1 MALQNIEANIT
12 LDLYNHDTTPSTVKA
27 IQLDSQTRYV
37 AAMLQSGG
45 VQYDVDSGATVQ
57 LIVVRPDK
65 VGVQITGET
74 FTYGDEG
81 AQFLG
86 PYAELTQVALAVSGK
101 MRGQFKITSGTQILR
116 TEIFAISNGEALDA
130 STDEWAD
137 EYDGYNLEEMAT
149 SIETNTAD
157 IATLEADVSQIK
169 EEFSD
174 LEGEFSKTP
183 SVKNVTENDAE
194 LYICD
199 ANGKVLAKFAEGG
212 FQTEKFNTSDLP
224 DLSDLSDMAFKKN
237 TTTSADLDITDAEGG
252 VVLRLA
258 DGHIKTKNFDSADL
272 ASVINGISKNTDTLD
287 DVVNYSLDNRLANPI
302 YTTNELYNEE
312 NPSNPITPVNALYRN
327 MDSFAT
333 NGYRIPTI
341 VITNSGTVLVAA
353 QHMKSAGGD
362 FGDFGIHVARKTVDG
377 EWTASEVI
385 PFDTTRQDYGGCL
398 NPEFLVDRTSE
409 RIYLF
414 YGTEKQKVVWW
425 EVTTEDGDF
434 RYVYS
439 DDDGESWSN
448 PVSLKSLWDTEEYDY
463 CIPSCTKGITLTNG
477 TLVVPCFCKKG
488 FDGSTAYS
496 YPLILYKTVNG
507 DWKFSRVVKTDIK
520 HLDEC
525 AVVEGTSANSI
536 WLYCRPN
543 TNYGT
548 GVNRGYNKFVYN
560 INADTFTKIPTTF
573 DTNRHNC
580 FGIDRITIDGTVIY
594 LMTFTDSN
602 SLKRDNITLWASLDG
617 DIWIRV
623 YRILKQSGNGYSVID
638 NYNGQIWVAY
648 ESGDSIAVQDV
659 SVLSSLISET
669 ASKYIVRNITVQDR
683 MQMIYNALR
692 GIN

>member
-1 MALQNIEANIT
+1 MNREFKIALSQEYYSDVVYLSQYDTDYDLVFGVLDKYAKASQIDGYSAKFVGTRCDGLGFEFTSTASGGSVSFRIDNTISAVAGTHRGEIIFYDGNGLLYGSANI
-12 LDLYNHDTTPSTVKA
+12 
-27 IQLDSQTRYV
+27 Q
-37 AAMLQSGG
+37 
-45 VQYDVDSGATVQ
+45 
-57 LIVVRPDK
+57 IVVEPAAKPD
-65 VGVQITGET
+65 
-74 FTYGDEG
+74 
-81 AQFLG
+81 
-86 PYAELTQVALAVSGK
+86 
-101 MRGQFKITSGTQILR
+101 GTI
-116 TEIFAISNGEALDA
+116 D
-130 STDEWAD
+130 
-137 EYDGYNLEEMAT
+137 
-149 SIETNTAD
+149 
-157 IATLEADVSQIK
+157 ADVERAEELAEQIQEIVDTAAEQTTAQAEQIVADLETDVAQIK
-169 EEFSD
+169 EDFRD
-174 LEGEFSKTP
+174 LP
-183 SVKNVTENDAE
+183 SIKDVVEEDAE

-199 ANGKVLAKFAEGG
+199 ANGKVLAKFADGG
-212 FQTEKFNTSDLP
+212 FQTENFSTEDLSTKAYRKNTSES
-224 DLSDLSDMAFKKN
+224 SDLDVVDES
-237 TTTSADLDITDAEGG
+237 GG
-252 VVLRLA
+252 IVLRLK
-258 DGHIKTKNFDSADL
+258 DGQIETKEFSSSEL
-272 ASVINGISKNTDTLD
+272 ANTINGIIKNIDALD
-287 DVVNYSLDNRLANPI
+287 DVDDYSLNNRLANPV

-312 NPSNPITPVNALYRN
+312 NPNTPITPVNALYRN

-353 QHMKSAGGD
+353 QHMKNEGGD
-362 FGDFGIHVARKTVDG
+362 FGDFGIHVARKTVNG

-398 NPEFLVDRTSE
+398 NPEFLVDRNSG

-439 DDDGESWSN
+439 DDDGENWSN

-463 CIPSCTKGITLTNG
+463 CIPSCTKGITLTDG

-496 YPLILYKTVNG
+496 YPLVLYKTVGG
-507 DWKFSRVVKTDIK
+507 DWTFSSVVKTAIK

-525 AVVEGTSANSI
+525 AVVEGITPNTI

-560 INADTFTKIPTTF
+560 ISSDTFTQIPTTF

-580 FGIDRITIDGTVIY
+580 FGIDRITIDGTLIY
-594 LMTFTDSN
+594 LMTFTDSHT
-602 SLKRDNITLWASLDG
+602 SKRENITLWASLDG

-623 YRILKQSGNGYSVID
+623 YRILKASGNGYSVID
-638 NYNGQIWVAY
+638 NHDGQIWVAY
-648 ESGDSIAVQDV
+648 ESGSAIAVQDV
-659 SVLSSLISET
+659 SVLSALISDT
-669 ASKYIVRNITVQDR
+669 ASNYIVRNITIQDR